1 MSNRFLESCRTA
13 AAVIAGSSSKL
24 SGAGIARTVML
35 RLTKVAI
42 GVLLMAGLSTLRL
55 EAAGPAA
62 IPIVDQ
68 RGGTF
73 SLAALPQRFVA
84 VTFVASRCADACPI
98 ANALFAKLQ
107 KRIIQSG
114 RSLALVTLT
123 LDPDFDTPF
132 VMSKLGA
139 SFNADPA
146 VWHLASGKPA
156 NIRGLMHAFGVAVQP
171 DEKGIPD
178 EHTSAVY
185 ILDTQRKLRTILLLS
200 TSLPDDVFAATQ

>member
-1 MSNRFLESCRTA
+1 VTGVA
-13 AAVIAGSSSKL
+13 KA
-24 SGAGIARTVML
+24 TML
-35 RLTKVAI
+35 RLAKIAI
-42 GVLLMAGLSTLRL
+42 GVLLMAGVSTSRL

-68 RGGTF
+68 RGNTF

-84 VTFVASRCADACPI
+84 VTFVATRCADACPI

-107 KRIIQSG
+107 KRITQSG

-123 LDPDFDTPF
+123 LDPSFDTPF

-146 VWHLASGKPA
+146 VWRLASGKPG
-156 NIRGLMHAFGVAVQP
+156 NVRGLMHAFGVTVQP
-171 DEKGIPD
+171 DDKGIPD
-178 EHTSAVY
+178 EHSSMVY
-185 ILDTQRKLRTILLLS
+185 ILDGQRKLRTILLLS
-200 TSLPDDVFAATQ
+200 TSLSDDVFAATR

>member
-1 MSNRFLESCRTA
+1 MFNELGH
-13 AAVIAGSSSKL
+13 AVPA
-24 SGAGIARTVML
+24 AGIARTAML
-35 RLTKVAI
+35 RFTKVAI
-42 GVLLMAGLSTLRL
+42 GVLVMVGSMVGSSTLRS

-62 IPIVDQ
+62 IAIVDQ
-68 RGGTF
+68 RGDTF

-107 KRIIQSG
+107 KRIMLSG

-123 LDPDFDTPF
+123 LDPSFDTPF
-132 VMSKLGA
+132 VMSTLAA

-146 VWHLASGKPA
+146 VWRLASGKPA
-156 NIRGLMHAFGVAVQP
+156 NIRSLMHAFGVAVQP
-171 DEKGIPD
+171 DKKGIPD

-185 ILDTQRKLRTILLLS
+185 ILDDQRKLRTILLLS
-200 TSLPDDVFAATQ
+200 TSLPDDVFAATH

>member
-1 MSNRFLESCRTA
+1 
-13 AAVIAGSSSKL
+13 
-24 SGAGIARTVML
+24 ML
-35 RLTKVAI
+35 RLRKVAI

-55 EAAGPAA
+55 EAAAPAA

-68 RGGTF
+68 RGNTF

-107 KRIIQSG
+107 KRIIMQSG

-123 LDPDFDTPF
+123 LDPSFDTPF
-132 VMSKLGA
+132 VMSTLAA

-146 VWHLASGKPA
+146 FWRLASGKPA
-156 NIRGLMHAFGVAVQP
+156 NVRGLMHAFGVAVQP
-171 DEKGIPD
+171 DERGIPD
-178 EHTSAVY
+178 EHTSAAY
-185 ILDTQRKLRTILLLS
+185 ILDSQRKLCTILLLS
-200 TSLPDDVFAATQ
+200 TSLPDDVFAATH